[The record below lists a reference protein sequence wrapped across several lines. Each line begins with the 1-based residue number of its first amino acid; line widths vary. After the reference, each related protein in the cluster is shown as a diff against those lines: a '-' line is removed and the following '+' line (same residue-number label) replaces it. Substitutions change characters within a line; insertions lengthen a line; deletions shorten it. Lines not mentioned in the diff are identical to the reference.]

1 MHQRTSFPQLE
12 SHQHHQNVSTIKW
25 FHQENSP
32 AKKIVNWSQM
42 HSATV
47 GNLIS
52 RRLNTAQLITYKI
65 VYVDL
70 SESIL
75 VDLQLEEFCYER
87 LALPLQRL
95 NNSSS

>member
-1 MHQRTSFPQLE
+1 
-12 SHQHHQNVSTIKW
+12 
-25 FHQENSP
+25 
-32 AKKIVNWSQM
+32 M